1 MNNTTLN
8 IVLVLVFM
16 LFGGLFAAAEMALV
30 SLREGQINALR
41 ERGRRGEVVADL
53 ASEPNRFLSSVQIG
67 VTLSGFLSAAF
78 GGATLADDLAPAFEG
93 LGVPTGTAG
102 VVALVVMTILIS
114 YLSIVLSELTAKR
127 IALQRPVGVSYVLG
141 PSIDRMSRFSRPVI
155 WLLSVSTNLVVRL
168 LGGDPHAAREEM
180 SDEELRHLVNAHET
194 LSEHE
199 RRIVDDVFT
208 AGDRQVR
215 EVMVPR
221 PDVALLE
228 ASMLAREA
236 ADLVIRQPHSRYPVI
251 GSSADDV
258 VGFLSVR
265 DLLDPAVSSSSHRVG
280 DVARPALLVPDTRY
294 LLSAMSDMR
303 RDGVHLAVV
312 IDEYGGTAGIVTLED
327 LVAEIVGDIK
337 DEYDQEED
345 SATRLVSGET
355 EVDGR
360 LNLDDFAD
368 ETGVRLPDGPYETV
382 AGYVIAALGHLPEEG
397 EECTVT
403 SAAGDHVLVVVE
415 VDGRRISRVR
425 VRAAAPVDE
434 SRVDELRPVSGVDR

>member
-1 MNNTTLN
+1 M
-8 IVLVLVFM
+8 
-16 LFGGLFAAAEMALV
+16 
-30 SLREGQINALR
+30 
-41 ERGRRGEVVADL
+41 
-53 ASEPNRFLSSVQIG
+53 
-67 VTLSGFLSAAF
+67 
-78 GGATLADDLAPAFEG
+78 
-93 LGVPTGTAG
+93 
-102 VVALVVMTILIS
+102 VALVVMTILIS

-199 RRIVDDVFT
+199 KRIVDDVFT

-221 PDVALLE
+221 PDVAFLE

-258 VGFLSVR
+258 VGFLHVR
-265 DLLDPAVSSSSHRVG
+265 DLLDPAVYSSSHRVG
-280 DVARPALLVPDTRY
+280 DVARPALLVPDTRD

-327 LVAEIVGDIK
+327 LVEEIVGDIK

-415 VDGRRISRVR
+415 VDGRRISRIR

>member
-16 LFGGLFAAAEMALV
+16 LFGGLFAAAELALV
-30 SLREGQINALR
+30 SLRDGQIKALR

-93 LGVPTGTAG
+93 LGVPEDTAG
-102 VVALVVMTILIS
+102 VVALVVMTVFIS

-141 PSIDRMSRFSRPVI
+141 PSIDKMSRFSRPVI

-194 LSEHE
+194 LSEE
-199 RRIVDDVFT
+199 EKRIVDDVFT

-221 PDVALLE
+221 PDVDFLE

-236 ADLVIRQPHSRYPVI
+236 ADLVLRQPHSRYPVI
-251 GSSADDV
+251 GSSTDDV
-258 VGFLSVR
+258 VGFLHVR
-265 DLLDPAVSSSSHRVG
+265 DLLDPAVYSSSHRVA
-280 DVARPALLVPDTRY
+280 DVARRALLLPDTRD

-327 LVAEIVGDIK
+327 LVEEIVGDIK
-337 DEYDQEED
+337 DEYDQEEV

-368 ETGVRLPDGPYETV
+368 ETGVRLPDGPYETA
-382 AGYVIAALGHLPEEG
+382 AGYVIAALGHLPEVG
-397 EECTVT
+397 EECVFADGT
-403 SAAGDHVLVVVE
+403 GEHVLTVVE
-415 VDGRRISRVR
+415 VEGRRISRVR
-425 VRAAAPVDE
+425 VRAASSADA
-434 SRVDELRPVSGVDR
+434 DA